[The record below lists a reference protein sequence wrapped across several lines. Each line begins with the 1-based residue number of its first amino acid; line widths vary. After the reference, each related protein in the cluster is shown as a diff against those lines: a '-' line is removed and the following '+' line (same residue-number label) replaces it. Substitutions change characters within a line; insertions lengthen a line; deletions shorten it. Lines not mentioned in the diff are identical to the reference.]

1 MGSTKSKKRDQN
13 RYRKVYPYLRRRPR
27 NHLCTDEPIT
37 IEAGEITFSNS
48 SAETYAFRE
57 VYVSAPTVTAI
68 SVDSEGNNSANVN
81 VFISTITTTEVTIET
96 SQAFTGK
103 VYFHVIRIG

>member
-1 MGSTKSKKRDQN
+1 VGSTKSKKRDLN
-13 RYRKVYPYLRRRPR
+13 RYRKIYPYLRRRPK

-37 IEAGEITFSNS
+37 IEAGEINFSNS
-48 SAETYAFRE
+48 SSATYAFRE
-57 VYVSAPTVTAI
+57 IYTSAPTVTAI
-68 SVDSEGNNSANVN
+68 SVDSEGNNGANVN
-81 VFISTITTTEVTIET
+81 VFISAITTTEVTIGT